1 MIGVFGRSVSY
12 GGACALFV
20 VVIAWTYNG
29 SDKGAWVLE
38 PQEMSQLIGGNP
50 CPHEIA
56 VPGDCVKIEGNDPGC
71 SYNESCTQIGVGN
84 DPTSRCYRVEKRATT
99 KCGTE
104 VGNNSGK
111 YCNLQTTE
119 NFCLR
124 KYWGNYSIWVGG
136 CQPCVN
142 GDANCSENPVTTAI
156 LISCTTLP

>member
-1 MIGVFGRSVSY
+1 MFSGFRRRVAFGCACVLVVLGVASKHNS
-12 GGACALFV
+12 
-20 VVIAWTYNG
+20 
-29 SDKGAWVLE
+29 SDKVVWVLE
-38 PQEMSQLIGGNP
+38 PQEMSGLIGGNP

-56 VPGDCVKIEGNDPGC
+56 VPGDCEPIEGNDPGC
-71 SYNESCTQIGVGN
+71 SYNESCTQQGVGN
-84 DPTSRCYRVEKRATT
+84 DPTSRCYRVEKRAST

-111 YCNLQTTE
+111 YCNLQTTD

-142 GDANCSENPVTTAI
+142 ADANCSENPVTTAT